1 MSTSSKKFCTPEDIK
16 NRNSETTNEKDEM
29 KKYEKRILQC
39 VLAEKI
45 IPIDLKH
52 WPFFHVLK
60 PEFIR
65 QIHMIKIYVKIV
77 CGYNHTLA
85 LTNKGEVYAW
95 GVNFHGQVGVN
106 NNRTSSDPILV
117 NVPQMGKVL
126 NVDACRNVSV
136 AVGYDRTVYVWGS
149 YFCQNITQPFPT
161 KFSRIFDVFAHN
173 KTFEDKPLIVH
184 DSLHT
189 VRITNNNNYKYIEEI
204 LESLGAAFDDPLTS
218 DFIIQVEGQP
228 IYVHKVIINI
238 RSQHF
243 RNMFHHDWAE
253 DVQSTSD
260 TLPELKEFCF
270 QFALRHMIVNTLSE
284 DYIELDMSTQAKF
297 IHRSAIQNDVTITS
311 STFYSS
317 NKNVAKRNL
326 ETTIKK
332 NEMQKYEKRIL
343 QCVLAEKIIPINLK
357 SWPFFH
363 VLKPEFIPQIHMVMQ
378 FMTSPNC
385 SNGFIIVTK
394 DKNVYNFDYKEEHL
408 KFGDLH
414 TALYLKEIK
423 ELCGKNIK
431 TFACSGSFILILTEE
446 GEVYF
451 CKIAEKDLFRS
462 SFTIPDVSTFIRI
475 AGLSDKRIVDIDCGE
490 DHGLALTCDGEVY
503 AWNEYCCEHYDWEES
518 DCISD
523 SVYTVSDKF
532 SYVVYKAF
540 LKYLYF
546 GTIDLPSE
554 NAFELMEL
562 ADMYCGTN
570 LVKDCSQ
577 IIKKIISVSNVA
589 FFYNK
594 AIECN
599 AKTGNVRIA
608 SYAKKI
614 KELCG
619 KNIQTFAH
627 NRDFVLALTEEGE
640 LYIYKFTKK
649 KRRGSYL
656 EQSDVPTFTRIT
668 GLKDKRIV
676 DIACGSYHFL
686 ALTSSGKVYAW
697 EDVIYMQQGNE
708 NTAIFDGSV
717 RQIKHGLEKKNVVYI
732 ACGHK
737 FNMVITDENKL
748 YGWGKND
755 KFRISPDF
763 YRTQEEYYTKYP
775 HEITTFSD
783 KIELMEL
790 ADMYCETNLKEDC
803 NQIIKQTITVS
814 NVAFFYNK
822 AIEYN
827 AKELEEFCLQF
838 AFRHMT
844 LSKDYNKLDMSIL
857 AKCTQRAAID
867 NDAIITSSTFCSL
880 NKNVKNRNLETST
893 KKYEMLKC
901 EKRILQCLL
910 AEKLTSMDLKRW
922 PFFHLLKS
930 EFISEIHMIMRY
942 IKIVCGRAHVLA
954 LTNKGE
960 VYAWGDNR
968 RGQVRVNKNR
978 ISGPTVVNVPEMGK
992 VLDIAACDDYSVA
1005 VGYDKIIY
1013 LWGSYYWNKIT
1024 IPFPTKFSNIHDV
1037 FAHNICSHYLIV
1049 LTNNFKYV
1057 KEVLNILESLK
1068 AIFDDPVY
1076 TWENNISMQDDN
1088 ENTVIFDGSVRQVK
1102 HGLEKKNVVHIACGF
1117 KFNMIITDKNKLY
1130 GWGTNKRGRIS
1141 FDQTQKYYKYPRKIT
1156 TFSDK
1161 IVKMACG
1168 YQHTLAL
1175 TNKGDIYAWENISYE
1190 QDVNN
1195 LKFSNPTVLTS
1206 DLTIQVEGR
1215 PIYVHKA
1222 ILKIRCQYFKNM
1234 FQHDW
1239 IENIQSISDS
1249 VYTVSEKF
1257 SYVVY
1262 KAFLKYLYSGIID
1275 LPLENTLELMELA
1288 NVYCETNLKKDCSQI
1303 IKQTIT
1309 VSNVKFLYNK
1319 AMAYNAK
1326 ELEEFCFH
1334 FAVHHIKAVVL
1345 SEEYIKLDTST
1356 KDNFMRRAKT
1366 KYFRNMILLT

>member
-1 MSTSSKKFCTPEDIK
+1 MSSSSKKFCSLKDIEK
-16 NRNSETTNEKDEM
+16 RNSEPTTNEKEEM
-29 KKYEKRILQC
+29 QEYEKRILQC
-39 VLAEKI
+39 ILAEKI
-45 IPIDLKH
+45 IPTDLKH
-52 WPFFHVLK
+52 WSFFHFLK
-60 PEFIR
+60 TEFI
-65 QIHMIKIYVKIV
+65 Q
-77 CGYNHTLA
+77 
-85 LTNKGEVYAW
+85 
-95 GVNFHGQVGVN
+95 
-106 NNRTSSDPILV
+106 
-117 NVPQMGKVL
+117 
-126 NVDACRNVSV
+126 
-136 AVGYDRTVYVWGS
+136 
-149 YFCQNITQPFPT
+149 
-161 KFSRIFDVFAHN
+161 
-173 KTFEDKPLIVH
+173 
-184 DSLHT
+184 
-189 VRITNNNNYKYIEEI
+189 
-204 LESLGAAFDDPLTS
+204 
-218 DFIIQVEGQP
+218 
-228 IYVHKVIINI
+228 
-238 RSQHF
+238 
-243 RNMFHHDWAE
+243 
-253 DVQSTSD
+253 
-260 TLPELKEFCF
+260 
-270 QFALRHMIVNTLSE
+270 
-284 DYIELDMSTQAKF
+284 
-297 IHRSAIQNDVTITS
+297 
-311 STFYSS
+311 
-317 NKNVAKRNL
+317 
-326 ETTIKK
+326 
-332 NEMQKYEKRIL
+332 
-343 QCVLAEKIIPINLK
+343 
-357 SWPFFH
+357 
-363 VLKPEFIPQIHMVMQ
+363 QIHMVIVCNND
-378 FMTSPNC
+378 SKA
-385 SNGFIIVTK
+385 IIVTK
-394 DKNVYNFDYKEEHL
+394 DKNVYNLD
-408 KFGDLH
+408 
-414 TALYLKEIK
+414 
-423 ELCGKNIK
+423 N
-431 TFACSGSFILILTEE
+431 
-446 GEVYF
+446 
-451 CKIAEKDLFRS
+451 EK
-462 SFTIPDVSTFIRI
+462 
-475 AGLSDKRIVDIDCGE
+475 K
-490 DHGLALTCDGEVY
+490 
-503 AWNEYCCEHYDWEES
+503 
-518 DCISD
+518 
-523 SVYTVSDKF
+523 
-532 SYVVYKAF
+532 YV
-540 LKYLYF
+540 
-546 GTIDLPSE
+546 
-554 NAFELMEL
+554 
-562 ADMYCGTN
+562 
-570 LVKDCSQ
+570 
-577 IIKKIISVSNVA
+577 
-589 FFYNK
+589 
-594 AIECN
+594 
-599 AKTGNVRIA
+599 KTGNVRIA

-783 KIELMEL
+783 KIVKMVCGFSHMLALTDKGKIYGWGSKEQVGINNYFESSGSIVLNVPQMGKVLNIDAYGNMSVAVGYDRTIYVWGWYFCQDITQPRPTKFSRIFDVFMHSAWSLNKPLIMHDSLHTVRITNNYNYKYTEVLSIFESLKAAFDDPLTSDLTVQVDGRPIYVHKTILKIRCQYFRNMFQHNWIENIQSISVYTVSDKFSYVIYKAFLKYLYTGIIDLPAENVLELMEL

-942 IKIVCGRAHVLA
+942 NFHGTRAIIVTKDKNVYNFDHKTKYLKTGRSYIAYYLNEIKELCGKNIKTFAQRYSFILALTEEGEVYFSEIANKCSNSKTSDVFTFIRVVDLSDKHIVDIGCGQDHDLALTSDGKVYEWGKKNWEEEYSKQRYFDDSDWKENYDSEENNSQDDNKNAAYFSVPWQVKHELEKKKVVLIVCGLTFNIVVTDENRIYGWGDNKRGQISIVRQQKYYKRPREIIKISDKIVKIVCGRAHVLA

-1068 AIFDDPVY
+1068 AIFDDP
-1076 TWENNISMQDDN
+1076 
-1088 ENTVIFDGSVRQVK
+1088 
-1102 HGLEKKNVVHIACGF
+1102 
-1117 KFNMIITDKNKLY
+1117 
-1130 GWGTNKRGRIS
+1130 
-1141 FDQTQKYYKYPRKIT
+1141 
-1156 TFSDK
+1156 
-1161 IVKMACG
+1161 
-1168 YQHTLAL
+1168 
-1175 TNKGDIYAWENISYE
+1175 
-1190 QDVNN
+1190 
-1195 LKFSNPTVLTS
+1195 LTS
-1206 DLTIQVEGR
+1206 DLTIRVEER
-1215 PIYVHKA
+1215 PIYVHKT
-1222 ILKIRCQYFKNM
+1222 ILKIRCLYFKSM
-1234 FQHDW
+1234 FRHNW
-1239 IENIQSISDS
+1239 KENIQNIS
-1249 VYTVSEKF
+1249 VHTVSDKF
-1257 SYVVY
+1257 SYVTY
-1262 KAFLKYLYSGIID
+1262 KAFLKYLYTGIID
-1275 LPLENTLELMELA
+1275 LPAENVLELMELA
-1288 NVYCETNLKKDCSQI
+1288 DMYCEINLLKDCSQKI
-1303 IKQTIT
+1303 IKVIT
-1309 VSNVKFLYNK
+1309 VSNVMFFYNK
-1319 AMAYNAK
+1319 AIEFNAK
-1326 ELEEFCFH
+1326 ELKEFCFH
-1334 FAVHHIKAVVL
+1334 FALRHMEAVVL
-1345 SEEYIKLDTST
+1345 SEDFIKLDTST
-1356 KDNFMRRAKT
+1356 KDNFMRRAAEGNT
-1366 KYFRNMILLT
+1366 FGISFF

>member
-1 MSTSSKKFCTPEDIK
+1 MESIVVTDK
-16 NRNSETTNEKDEM
+16 NELFGWGDNRDGQICS
-29 KKYEKRILQC
+29 IFQ
-39 VLAEKI
+39 AEKYYVYPRKI
-45 IPIDLKH
+45 ITFSD
-52 WPFFHVLK
+52 
-60 PEFIR
+60 
-65 QIHMIKIYVKIV
+65 KIIKIV

-260 TLPELKEFCF
+260 TLPHTGTIDLPLDNALELMELAEMYCETNLKEDCSQIIKQTITVSNVAFLYNNAIEYNAKELKEFCF

-518 DCISD
+518 DCVPWQVKHELEKKKVVHIACGSNFNIVVTDENTIYGWGDNGTGQIAIDQVLEYQYPCKILGCTISNKIVKVFCGERHTLALTNKGEVYAWGNNYYGQVGVNNNGKPSSPTVVNVPEMGKILDIAAYCDLSVAVGYDRIIYVWGFLEWDYHTPIPFPTKFSTIQDAYAYSPLKHIHNSFSLILFTNNFKYVEEVLNILESLRTIFDASLTSDLTILVKGRPIYVHKAILKIRCQYFKNMFQHGWTENNQSISD

-599 AKTGNVRIA
+599 AK
-608 SYAKKI
+608 
-614 KELCG
+614 
-619 KNIQTFAH
+619 
-627 NRDFVLALTEEGE
+627 
-640 LYIYKFTKK
+640 
-649 KRRGSYL
+649 
-656 EQSDVPTFTRIT
+656 
-668 GLKDKRIV
+668 
-676 DIACGSYHFL
+676 
-686 ALTSSGKVYAW
+686 
-697 EDVIYMQQGNE
+697 
-708 NTAIFDGSV
+708 
-717 RQIKHGLEKKNVVYI
+717 
-732 ACGHK
+732 
-737 FNMVITDENKL
+737 
-748 YGWGKND
+748 
-755 KFRISPDF
+755 
-763 YRTQEEYYTKYP
+763 
-775 HEITTFSD
+775 
-783 KIELMEL
+783 
-790 ADMYCETNLKEDC
+790 
-803 NQIIKQTITVS
+803 
-814 NVAFFYNK
+814 
-822 AIEYN
+822 
-827 AKELEEFCLQF
+827 
-838 AFRHMT
+838 
-844 LSKDYNKLDMSIL
+844 
-857 AKCTQRAAID
+857 
-867 NDAIITSSTFCSL
+867 
-880 NKNVKNRNLETST
+880 
-893 KKYEMLKC
+893 
-901 EKRILQCLL
+901 
-910 AEKLTSMDLKRW
+910 
-922 PFFHLLKS
+922 
-930 EFISEIHMIMRY
+930 
-942 IKIVCGRAHVLA
+942 
-954 LTNKGE
+954 
-960 VYAWGDNR
+960 
-968 RGQVRVNKNR
+968 
-978 ISGPTVVNVPEMGK
+978 
-992 VLDIAACDDYSVA
+992 
-1005 VGYDKIIY
+1005 
-1013 LWGSYYWNKIT
+1013 
-1024 IPFPTKFSNIHDV
+1024 
-1037 FAHNICSHYLIV
+1037 
-1049 LTNNFKYV
+1049 
-1057 KEVLNILESLK
+1057 
-1068 AIFDDPVY
+1068 
-1076 TWENNISMQDDN
+1076 
-1088 ENTVIFDGSVRQVK
+1088 
-1102 HGLEKKNVVHIACGF
+1102 
-1117 KFNMIITDKNKLY
+1117 
-1130 GWGTNKRGRIS
+1130 
-1141 FDQTQKYYKYPRKIT
+1141 
-1156 TFSDK
+1156 
-1161 IVKMACG
+1161 
-1168 YQHTLAL
+1168 
-1175 TNKGDIYAWENISYE
+1175 
-1190 QDVNN
+1190 
-1195 LKFSNPTVLTS
+1195 
-1206 DLTIQVEGR
+1206 
-1215 PIYVHKA
+1215 
-1222 ILKIRCQYFKNM
+1222 
-1234 FQHDW
+1234 
-1239 IENIQSISDS
+1239 
-1249 VYTVSEKF
+1249 
-1257 SYVVY
+1257 
-1262 KAFLKYLYSGIID
+1262 
-1275 LPLENTLELMELA
+1275 
-1288 NVYCETNLKKDCSQI
+1288 
-1303 IKQTIT
+1303 
-1309 VSNVKFLYNK
+1309 
-1319 AMAYNAK
+1319 

-1334 FAVHHIKAVVL
+1334 FALRHMKAVVL
-1345 SEEYIKLDTST
+1345 SEEYIKLDLNT
-1356 KDNFMRRAKT
+1356 KDNFIRRAAVEDIFKT
-1366 KYFRNMILLT
+1366 